1 MEPPEPMTDAITDV
15 MTMAILSCVANAGR
29 PYTATQR
36 LPVRLPEV
44 SLHMKMETFNLLRE
58 FAAELPG
65 ATPAERALKRIT
77 GTTP

>member
-1 MEPPEPMTDAITDV
+1 MTTMEPPETMSASPDTTDAVTSLFVLLVQGIT
-15 MTMAILSCVANAGR
+15 AK
-29 PYTATQR
+29 
-36 LPVRLPEV
+36 PVRLPEV

-65 ATPAERALKRIT
+65 TTPAERALKRIT

>member
-1 MEPPEPMTDAITDV
+1 MSASPDTTDAVTSLFVLLAQGIT
-15 MTMAILSCVANAGR
+15 A
-29 PYTATQR
+29 
-36 LPVRLPEV
+36 PVRLPEV

-58 FAAELPG
+58 FAAELLG